1 MIIKQIYIY
10 IYIHIYIY
18 VYIDIDMEYIHSHF
32 NMDVKDAHRI
42 SSKKNES
49 KTFKKKTLL
58 GIAAKFR
65 F

>member
-1 MIIKQIYIY
+1 MYVY
-10 IYIHIYIY
+10 IYIY
-18 VYIDIDMEYIHSHF
+18 VYIDIDIDMEYIHSHF
-32 NMDVKDAHRI
+32 NMDVKYAHRI

-49 KTFKKKTLL
+49 KTFKKKLYL

>member
-1 MIIKQIYIY
+1 MYIY
-10 IYIHIYIY
+10 IYIY